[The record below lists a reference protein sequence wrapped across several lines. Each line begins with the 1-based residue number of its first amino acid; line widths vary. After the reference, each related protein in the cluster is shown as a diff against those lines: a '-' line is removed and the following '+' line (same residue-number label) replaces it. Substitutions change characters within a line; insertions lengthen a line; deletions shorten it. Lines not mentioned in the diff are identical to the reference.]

1 MSAAELLSWSLA
13 ELAARIR
20 GGEVSSREA
29 TTAVLEAL
37 DGPGRG
43 LERRGAARAR
53 GGAGGGRPGRRGA
66 GERWRRW
73 VRCTACRWR
82 TRTCST
88 VRAGLAE
95 CGSALMRGAPA
106 DGHGLGDRA
115 AGRRRC
121 GRCRAAQHGRVR
133 AGHHRPQPAHRP
145 SPQPLGPRADHRRLD
160 QRRRCRRRGPAD
172 PGDAGLRHRRL
183 DPRAGGHLRRVRA
196 EADLWPGQPRRLH
209 AAVVLARPCRPA
221 GALARGSG
229 ADAAGDRRA

>member
-13 ELAARIR
+13 DLAARIR
-20 GGEVSSREA
+20 GGDVSSREA
-29 TTAVLEAL
+29 T
-37 DGPGRG
+37 D
-43 LERRGAARAR
+43 
-53 GGAGGGRPGRRGA
+53 RGA
-66 GERWRRW
+66 GRR
-73 VRCTACRWR
+73 
-82 TRTCST
+82 ST
-88 VRAGLAE
+88 DPAGALNAVARLEPEAALAAADRADAVRANGGIV
-95 CGSALMRGAPA
+95 GSAARRADGAQGHVLPCGLGGGMRLGLVGGAPA

-133 AGHHRPQPAHRP
+133 VGHHRPQPAHRP
-145 SPQPLGPRADHRRLD
+145 SPKPLGPCADHRRLD

-183 DPRAGGHLRRVRA
+183 DPRAGSHLRRVRA

-229 ADAAGDRRA
+229 ADAGGDRRA